1 MRKFALILLALCAG
15 VTEIHAAPA
24 AAPKLMMTDP
34 EANAV
39 VSAPVYMVHLMFNV
53 PVNAKNLVFN
63 VTDAA
68 GKPVDVGQAMAMDNE
83 SKMLMAMP
91 NTPLA
96 AGVYKV
102 KWHATGADGKPL
114 EGEFSFTAK

>member
-1 MRKFALILLALCAG
+1 MRKFALLLLALCAG
-15 VTEIHAAPA
+15 ASQIQAAPA

-53 PVNAKNLVFN
+53 PVNAKNLVFDI
-63 VTDAA
+63 TDSA
-68 GKPVDVGQAMAMDNE
+68 GKPVDVGQPMAMDNE

-91 NTPLA
+91 GTPLA
-96 AGVYKV
+96 AGIYKV
-102 KWHATGADGKPL
+102 RWHATGANGKPL